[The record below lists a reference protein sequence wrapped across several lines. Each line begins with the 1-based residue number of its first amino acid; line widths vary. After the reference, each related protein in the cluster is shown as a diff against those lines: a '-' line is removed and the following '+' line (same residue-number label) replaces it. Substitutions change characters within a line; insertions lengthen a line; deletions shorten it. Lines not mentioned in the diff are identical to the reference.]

1 MTLVWF
7 LVLLG
12 PLVFFHELGH
22 FAFAKAFGV
31 KVLRF
36 SLGFGPVLL
45 RKKRGETEYCL
56 SAIPLGGYVSM
67 VGDDPEEE
75 LSEEDKKRTLEALPY
90 WKKLVVVTAG
100 PLTNFLLPI
109 LFYFL
114 YFLTAVDTVPPPLL
128 GTVLPDMAAAQAG
141 LRSGDRVV
149 AIDGERVESFDDF
162 RRIITNHPG
171 TPLTVTVDR
180 PGAGTVTVKLTPT
193 ATAGKNAVGLPARV
207 GRAGVLLHGTLARVG
222 ISDTSSPL
230 HQAGIRSGDRILG
243 VTQNGKTTPV
253 RFWAEWENLRERLE
267 KGPLTLHI
275 LSAGENAKGT
285 HLAEGVIRDIPVEDP
300 SFLKSLD
307 SGELVVA
314 SVRPESPA
322 GRWGVAPGDR
332 LAGLRLMSDDE
343 PVDACRFPEKMASS
357 LAEIEDVLA
366 RAEGRRLCLALV
378 LPGPGGGC
386 RQTMVLRQ
394 DTFRSVDRFGNRQI
408 SYDFGISTYR
418 QLDTPAEIPISGRFS
433 FAMRESWTTAWEITA
448 GMVLGIGYMITGE
461 VDRENVGSVVM
472 IAQMAEVAA
481 QRGWLFFLQMMALIS
496 LNLGL
501 LNLLP
506 IPMLDGGHV
515 LLFTIE
521 AVRRRRLGLK
531 ARAVITYVGLALIV
545 SLMLFGFR
553 NDLVRCFRPKNEA
566 PTRVQDAADARNGS
580 GLSAPG
586 RKPCPEALP

>member
-45 RKKRGETEYCL
+45 RKKHGETEYCL

-67 VGDDPEEE
+67 IGDDPEEE

-100 PLTNFLLPI
+100 PFTNFLLPVI
-109 LFYFL
+109 FYFL
-114 YFLTAVDTVPPPLL
+114 YFLLAVDAVPPPHL
-128 GTVLPDMAAAQAG
+128 GTVLPDMAAAKAG
-141 LRSGDRVV
+141 LHSGDRVI
-149 AIDGERVESFDDF
+149 AIDGDEIQSFDEF

-171 TPLTVTVDR
+171 KTLSVKVNR
-180 PGAGTVTVKLTPT
+180 PGAGIMEVKLTPT
-193 ATAGKNAVGLPARV
+193 PAYGKNAVGLPARV
-207 GRAGVLLHGTLARVG
+207 GRAGVLLQGTLARAG
-222 ISDTSSPL
+222 ISDTSSLL
-230 HQAGIRSGDRILG
+230 HQAGMRSGDRILG
-243 VTQNGKTTPV
+243 VTQKDRTFPV
-253 RFWAEWENLRERLE
+253 RFWSDWETLLPQLE
-267 KGPLTLHI
+267 KAPLTLHVLTADEKAQPAY
-275 LSAGENAKGT
+275 LSQ
-285 HLAEGVIRDIPVEDP
+285 GVIKDIPVADP
-300 SFLKSLD
+300 ETLKVLE

-314 SVRPESPA
+314 SVRPDSPA
-322 GRWGVAPGDR
+322 ARWGVLPGDR
-332 LAGLRLMSDDE
+332 LAGVRLMADNESM
-343 PVDACRFPEKMASS
+343 DACRFPEKMASS

-366 RAEGRRLCLALV
+366 RAENRRLCVALV
-378 LPGPGGGC
+378 MPGPGGGC
-386 RQTMVLRQ
+386 RQTRVLRQ
-394 DTFRSVDRFGNRQI
+394 DKFQSVDRFGNRQV

-418 QLDTPAEIPISGRFS
+418 QLDMPADVPVSGRLG
-433 FAMRESWTTAWEITA
+433 FALHESWTTAWETTA
-448 GMVLGIGYMITGE
+448 GMVLGIAYMFTGE

-481 QRGWLFFLQMMALIS
+481 EHGWLFFLQMMALIS

-521 AVRRRRLGLK
+521 AVRRRKLGLK
-531 ARAVITYVGLALIV
+531 ARAIIGYVGLALIL
-545 SLMLFGFR
+545 SLMIFGFR
-553 NDLVRCFRPKNEA
+553 NDLVRCFRTKNET
-566 PTRVQDAADARNGS
+566 PTRVQTESKNQNGAD
-580 GLSAPG
+580 LSPTG
-586 RKPCPEALP
+586 RPPCPEPAP